1 MKPKHSQPAPDT
13 AKKPKAAPQPPKPFR
28 FTDWAA
34 I

>member
-1 MKPKHSQPAPDT
+1 MKSKHDQPAPDT
-13 AKKPKAAPQPPKPFR
+13 SRHPKNAPQPPKPFR

>member
-1 MKPKHSQPAPDT
+1 MPAKTRTPRPT
-13 AKKPKAAPQPPKPFR
+13 NPAAPLPGRPAPKPFR